1 MSLKTLFRFKRI
13 GWFCG
18 TAMATVMLSGC
29 VNAEQGGAFPAQI
42 PLEKPD
48 REMSAAMHR
57 MYDVWNPHEDHGNE
71 LYSNFKYQEA
81 QGLKKSPNISRRD
94 PSKVIRV
101 NGKYY
106 VWYTYRNSP
115 IPVGPQKATDTV
127 PSYDW
132 DLADIWYAT
141 SKDGYTWEE
150 QGPAVKRL
158 PKPQYGWRSISTTDI
173 LVWKG
178 KYYLY
183 YQGFNEI
190 PGKRSDRAAV
200 TVASADSPDGPWT
213 PHGEVVIDFGKEGEW
228 DSAAIHDP
236 YPVVFNDKIYIYYK
250 GSPGRRKE
258 GNIIR
263 AQGVAMAENPLGPF
277 TKSKLNPIINSGH
290 EASVFPWKD
299 GIAAIVSIDGPEKN
313 TIQWSPDGEN
323 FEVKANIQMVP
334 VAPGPFIPDVFASN
348 GDGRGFTW
356 GLSHVNYAGS
366 GVQNNCGLLRFDC
379 DLSLDVDREIFKRNN
394 LRFTIDTYLQNG
406 VALPK
411 WLDKRIRSESKQIE
425 KDTIVK

>member
-1 MSLKTLFRFKRI
+1 MSVL
-13 GWFCG
+13 CG
-18 TAMATVMLSGC
+18 AVLAGSMLSGC
-29 VNAEQGGAFPAQI
+29 SSFNEKPEGVFPGVI

-48 REMSAAMHR
+48 MKLSKAMHR

-81 QGLKKSPNISRRD
+81 KGFKKSPNISRRD
-94 PSKVIRV
+94 PSKIIRV
-101 NGKYY
+101 DGKYY

-115 IPVGPQKATDTV
+115 VPVGPKLATDTV
-127 PSYDW
+127 PSFDW

-173 LVWKG
+173 LVYKD

-183 YQGFNEI
+183 YQGFNET
-190 PGKRSDRAAV
+190 PGLRSDRAAV

-213 PHGEVVIDFGKEGEW
+213 PHGKVVIDFGKEGDW

-236 YPVVFNDKIYIYYK
+236 YPIVYKGKIYIYYK
-250 GSPGRRKE
+250 GSPGKQGRD
-258 GNIIR
+258 GTIVR
-263 AQGVAMAENPLGPF
+263 AQGVAMADNPLGPF
-277 TKSKLNPIINSGH
+277 TKSPLNPVINSGH

-299 GIAAIVSIDGPEKN
+299 GVAAIVSIDGPEKN
-313 TIQWSPDGEN
+313 TIQYSPDGEN
-323 FEVKANIQMVP
+323 FDVVANIQMAP
-334 VAPGPFIPDVFASN
+334 VAPGPFIPDVYSSN

-356 GLSHVNYAGS
+356 GLSHVNYKGS
-366 GVQNNCGLLRFDC
+366 GVRNNCGLLRFDC
-379 DLSLDVDREIFKRNN
+379 DLSQDVDREIFKRNN
-394 LRFTIDTYLQNG
+394 IRFNIDTYLQNG
-406 VALPK
+406 IALPK
-411 WLDKRIRSESKQIE
+411 WLDRKIRNESKQVE
-425 KDTIVK
+425 KDTIIK